1 MGLFYVTTYV
11 EHPDYVTIAAFLE
24 TLQRHAYV
32 LPPQKGYT
40 MVYDKDAASEDTRA
54 IETLTLALSNHF
66 NCKAMTI
73 CNHDDDML
81 TLSIAAQGQ
90 PVPVTVTALA
100 ALFGKEKRL
109 RRLESTLYEAGYAAG
124 ERHRRLAQILD
135 LPFKYAQFEFSELL
149 ENDTD
154 LGNTDPFTVKVANRK
169 LLRSFGDDDV
179 MKSADLE
186 RELRR
191 LVQQNKI
198 ISAVSLYQQRS
209 GTSFQEARHYI
220 EQISQQRSQS

>member
-1 MGLFYVTTYV
+1 
-11 EHPDYVTIAAFLE
+11 
-24 TLQRHAYV
+24 V

-40 MVYDKDAASEDTRA
+40 IVYDEYAASEGTRA

-66 NCKAMTI
+66 NCKAITI

-81 TLSIAAQGQ
+81 TFSISAQGQ
-90 PVPVTVTALA
+90 PVPVTGTALA

-109 RRLESTLYEAGYAAG
+109 RRLESTLHETGYDAG

-135 LPFKYAQFEFSELL
+135 LPFKYAQFGFSELL
-149 ENDTD
+149 ENDRD

-179 MKSADLE
+179 IHAADLE

-191 LVQQNKI
+191 LIRRNKI
-198 ISAVSLYQQRS
+198 ISAVSLYQQRT

-220 EQISQQRSQS
+220 KQITQQRSQS